1 MRHRFRAPALRALA
15 LAAALATTAAAA
27 PPAPDPAPAPDASH
41 EALERL
47 RLAIHRVKLK
57 NGLRVVMNVDRSS
70 PTVAIAVT
78 YDVGARNEE
87 PGRSGFAHLFEHMM
101 FQGSR
106 HVPKGGHFNL
116 ISARGGTLN
125 GTTSSDR
132 TNYFEVLPANE
143 LALGLWLEADRMR
156 WLAVTP
162 ENFENQRAV
171 VQEEYRMRYENAA
184 YMRGMLRLAELSF
197 DKHWPYAHSVIGSMA
212 DLENASF
219 EWVRDFH
226 KRYYAPNN
234 AVLTIAGDFEQD
246 EAMRLVNQYFG
257 GGVPTQV
264 PAYDPAPLA
273 PQSAERRDQ
282 VEDQNAKTPG
292 LLYGWIIPES
302 RTAEHYALELAAMVL
317 TDGESSRLHR
327 RLVLERGVLR
337 SVSAWTSGHRGPD
350 LFAMMATL
358 TTRSKLPTIERELD
372 AAVRELAEKGP
383 SVSELQRVKNRMR
396 TRFLFGLE
404 ANLSRATRLGEF
416 EVFWGDARLFTRELD
431 AYLAVTRERVQA
443 AAAKYLTSARRNVVT
458 VLPMAQAA
466 PPGKPPAPSAPA
478 GAANKGAQP

>member
-1 MRHRFRAPALRALA
+1 MAAPATL
-15 LAAALATTAAAA
+15 
-27 PPAPDPAPAPDASH
+27 DPAPDAAH
-41 EALERL
+41 KALERL
-47 RLAIHRVKLK
+47 RLSIHRVKLN
-57 NGLRVVMNVDRSS
+57 NGLRVVMNVDRTS

-184 YMRGMLRLAELSF
+184 YMRGMLRLGELAF

-246 EAMRLVNQYFG
+246 EAMLLVQRYFG
-257 GGVPTQV
+257 GGEPTKV

-273 PQSAERRDQ
+273 AQNAERRDE
-282 VEDQNAKTPG
+282 VEDHNAKTPG
-292 LLYGWIIPES
+292 LLYGWAIPEA
-302 RTAEHYALELAAMVL
+302 RTPEHYALELAAMVL

-337 SVSAWTSGHRGPD
+337 SVSAWTNGHRGPD
-350 LFAMMATL
+350 LFAILATL
-358 TTRSKLPTIERELD
+358 TTRAKLPTIERELD
-372 AAVRELAEKGP
+372 AAVRELADKGP
-383 SVSELQRVKNRMR
+383 SAAELERVKNRMR

-443 AAAKYLTSARRNVVT
+443 AAAKYLTNARRNVVT
-458 VLPMAQAA
+458 VLPGAQAA
-466 PPGKPPAPSAPA
+466 APASKPPGANAPVGAP
-478 GAANKGAQP
+478 GKGAQP